1 MKNEPID
8 ISDENIKSWI
18 EVLRDQKI
26 PLDVWRR
33 NAAEVMEAML
43 RERQTRGL

>member
-1 MKNEPID
+1 VKNEPID

-18 EVLRDQKI
+18 EVLLDPKI
-26 PLDVWRR
+26 PLDVWRK

-43 RERQTRGL
+43 RERQMRAL